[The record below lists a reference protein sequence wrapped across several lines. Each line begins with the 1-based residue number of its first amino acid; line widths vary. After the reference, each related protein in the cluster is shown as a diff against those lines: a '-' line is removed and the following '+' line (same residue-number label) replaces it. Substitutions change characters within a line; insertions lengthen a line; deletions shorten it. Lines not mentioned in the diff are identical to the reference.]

1 VDAVL
6 EGVLDLLAGLLEVG
20 LALVGLALCLEA
32 LVVGH
37 LAGGLLGLAGHLVL
51 GVVELVIETHEG
63 PPLSDA
69 NGGIVLR
76 DSSRFLT
83 ALPFDRNP
91 KRTFPQV
98 RGLVNR
104 RAVGS

>member
-1 VDAVL
+1 MPRAIDSRAAYLCGASVL
-6 EGVLDLLAGLLEVG
+6 ERVLDLLTGLLEVG
-20 LALVGLALCLEA
+20 LALGLEA

-51 GVVELVIETHEG
+51 GVVELVIETHG
-63 PPLSDA
+63 GLLCRMRTD
-69 NGGIVLR
+69 GIVLR

-83 ALPFDRNP
+83 ALPLDRNP

-98 RGLVNR
+98 
-104 RAVGS
+104 